1 MADQKLIKYATDQIV
16 VGSDYGDARCL
27 SCGSKLIAQYNCSE
41 CHAQFDGNESIFW
54 KEGMRI

>member
-1 MADQKLIKYATDQIV
+1 MKDQTLIQYATDQIV

-27 SCGSKLIAQYNCSE
+27 GCGTQLIAQYNCPG
-41 CHAQFDGNESIFW
+41 CHAQFDASETIFW